1 MHITLYSIYFY
12 RMLFSVL
19 RVTALLN
26 QSAKIFRM
34 SSSIANVF
42 VVAKK
47 DDKSL
52 IELDDLTSKLSDKVN
67 IVDIA
72 LTPDE
77 ISSDKLDEV

>member
-1 MHITLYSIYFY
+1 
-12 RMLFSVL
+12 MLFSVL

-34 SSSIANVF
+34 SSSIANIF

-52 IELDDLTSKLSDKVN
+52 IELDALTSRFTEKVN

-72 LTPDE
+72 NTPDE
-77 ISSDKLDEV
+77 ISSDKLDEVRNPFFLD